1 MLEVLCMLTR
11 TISGEPAFFSPANK
25 LVKVAE
31 VTVKDCGEEEHFAV
45 SCFTVSG
52 TLFMDGRFAPAG
64 STIGASL
71 DWFLGEILG
80 DIDIEELYFE
90 NSTHPMGRPAHGWEK
105 RSFLH
110 GHWKQY
116 AKNNI
121 RIRLT
126 IRLGDDQN
134 ESVYGHK

>member
-1 MLEVLCMLTR
+1 MFTR
-11 TISGEPAFFSPANK
+11 TTVGEPAFFNPANK

-31 VTVKDCGEEEHFAV
+31 ITVKDVDYHHCFDV
-45 SCFTVSG
+45 TCFTVSS
-52 TLFMDGRFAPAG
+52 TLFIDGRFAPSGVTA
-64 STIGASL
+64 IGASL
-71 DWFLGEILG
+71 NWFLGEIVG

-90 NSTHPMGRPAHGWEK
+90 NSAHPDGRPAHAWEK

-121 RIRLT
+121 RIRLI
-126 IRLGDDQN
+126 IRLGDEEN
-134 ESVYGHK
+134 ESIYWHT

>member
-1 MLEVLCMLTR
+1 MLTR

-64 STIGASL
+64 ITAIGTSL
-71 DWFLGEILG
+71 NWFLGEIVG

-90 NSTHPMGRPAHGWEK
+90 NSTHPMGRPAHDWEK
-105 RSFLH
+105 RSFLL

-121 RIRLT
+121 SIRLT

-134 ESVYGHK
+134 ESVVWST

>member
-1 MLEVLCMLTR
+1 MFTR
-11 TISGEPAFFSPANK
+11 TTVGEPGFFNPANK

-31 VTVKDCGEEEHFAV
+31 ITVKDCGEHDHFAV
-45 SCFTVSG
+45 SCFSVSG
-52 TLFMDGRFAPAG
+52 TLFMDGRFPPPG
-64 STIGASL
+64 LTIGTSL
-71 DWFLGEILG
+71 NWFLGEILG

-90 NSTHPMGRPAHGWEK
+90 NSAHPMGRPAYAWEK

-126 IRLGDDQN
+126 IRLGDEEN
-134 ESVYGHK
+134 ESVVWRT

>member
-1 MLEVLCMLTR
+1 MLMLTR

-71 DWFLGEILG
+71 DWFLGEIVG

-90 NSTHPMGRPAHGWEK
+90 NSTHPMGRPAHAWEK
-105 RSFLH
+105 RTFLL

-116 AKNNI
+116 AKNDI
-121 RIRLT
+121 HIRLT

-134 ESVYGHK
+134 ESVYWHT

>member
-1 MLEVLCMLTR
+1 MFTR
-11 TISGEPAFFSPANK
+11 ATVGEPAFSNNSNR

-31 VTVKDCGEEEHFAV
+31 ITVKDVDQEDHFVV
-45 SCFTVSG
+45 SCFTVSS
-52 TLFMDGRFAPAG
+52 TLFIDGRFAPAG
-64 STIGASL
+64 ATTIGASL
-71 DWFLGEILG
+71 NWFLGEIVG

-90 NSTHPMGRPAHGWEK
+90 NFTYPAGRPAHTWEK

-126 IRLGDDQN
+126 IRLGDDEN
-134 ESVYGHK
+134 ELTYWNR

>member
-1 MLEVLCMLTR
+1 MLTR
-11 TISGEPAFFSPANK
+11 TTVGEPAFFNPANK

-31 VTVKDCGEEEHFAV
+31 ITVKDCDEHDHFAV

-52 TLFMDGRFAPAG
+52 TLFMDGRLPPPG
-64 STIGASL
+64 LTIGAGL
-71 DWFLGEILG
+71 NWFLGEIVG

-90 NSTHPMGRPAHGWEK
+90 NSVHPMGRPAHGWEK
-105 RSFLH
+105 RTFLY

-126 IRLGDDQN
+126 IRLADDEN
-134 ESVYGHK
+134 ESVVCPT

>member
-1 MLEVLCMLTR
+1 MLTR
-11 TISGEPAFFSPANK
+11 TTTGEPAFFNPSNK

-31 VTVKDCGEEEHFAV
+31 ITVKDCDEQDHFAV

-52 TLFMDGRFAPAG
+52 TLFMDGRFPPPG
-64 STIGASL
+64 LTIGASL
-71 DWFLGEILG
+71 NWFLGEILR

-90 NSTHPMGRPAHGWEK
+90 THAHPMGRPAHGWEK
-105 RSFLH
+105 RTFLH

-126 IRLGDDQN
+126 IHLGDNQN
-134 ESVYGHK
+134 ESVYWHT